1 MNTKLPRTFSQKPS
15 KQERTIG
22 YRILFLLLCGFS
34 LLICAFLPSWV
45 KASGPATELPVSL
58 RSARQANYSADNHYP
73 RVPEISLGII
83 SDALRDQ
90 GLGEEEIRVRISA
103 IDSLLQTPVVLA
115 TGSYTQLPPP
125 ITASTPQPRPT
136 TSITEYAAPT
146 PNTPVSISPTPYLVI
161 TNPTDIPENVP
172 LSSASIDLT
181 SSVANYIDR
190 DSSGS
195 ITLSD
200 DVRYKF
206 VVHNNGDTS
215 LFNIQINDLSFGS
228 PITCPATGL
237 AAGASMT
244 CTADSLHTVS
254 LSEANAGHIDF
265 KATVTSTYAGKT
277 YTKTA
282 TLITAVAQNPSIQIV
297 KNLASFDDNDSSGS
311 ITAGDYLWYRFTVTN
326 SGNVTLSNISVTDLT
341 FAIPVN
347 CPVSLLAPS
356 SATNCLA
363 GTGHIITPNEA
374 NARLVSNTAKASGMH
389 NGTLYSAQDT
399 LITAVEDIYAVISG
413 QVREDLDG
421 NGVLTD
427 PDPGL
432 ANVRIELSDYIC
444 TIGVNCRFTLTDSNG
459 MFSFTGVVNGSY
471 QLIEIDPP
479 GYNSTAD
486 SDGPNDNRINVVI
499 ENGQDSSSHV
509 FLDTIDPA
517 VFPPPDPV
525 TGFVQSTNPDNGAT
539 NVAMDTVYIIHFNQP
554 MMTTGGSSVLRTDKY
569 LLKNETNPGIVPIIN
584 NITYD
589 PLTYTVTL
597 TIDTGNS
604 NWTKSANYS
613 LTIQAVKN
621 AVGVSQNPVTRTFTT
636 TD

>member
-1 MNTKLPRTFSQKPS
+1 MNAKLHQTFSQKPF
-15 KQERTIG
+15 KQERPVG
-22 YRILFLLLCGFS
+22 YRTLLLLLCGFS
-34 LLICAFLPSWV
+34 LLICAFLPSWI
-45 KASGPATELPVSL
+45 KASGPATELPISL
-58 RSARQANYSADNHYP
+58 RAARQANYATDNYYP
-73 RVPEISLGII
+73 RIPEISLAII
-83 SDALRDQ
+83 ADILHDQ
-90 GLGEEEIRVRISA
+90 GLDDEEIHLRISA
-103 IDSLLQTPVVLA
+103 IDSFLQTPVMVVN
-115 TGSYTQLPPP
+115 GRHTQLPPP
-125 ITASTPQPRPT
+125 ITASTDQPRPNT
-136 TSITEYAAPT
+136 LVTETVNPI
-146 PNTPVSISPTPYLVI
+146 PGSPVTISPTPIFVI
-161 TNPTDIPENVP
+161 PNPPEIPENRP
-172 LSSASIDLT
+172 TLSASIALT
-181 SSVANYIDR
+181 SSVINHIDK

-195 ITLSD
+195 ITLTD
-200 DVRYKF
+200 DIRYQL

-215 LFNIQINDLSFGS
+215 LFDIRIYDLSFGS
-228 PITCPATGL
+228 PITCPASSL

-254 LSEANAGHIDF
+254 LAESNAGHIDF
-265 KATVTSTYAGKT
+265 KTTVTSTYAGKT

-282 TLITAVAQNPSIQIV
+282 TLITAVAQNPSIQLV

-311 ITAGDYLWYRFTVTN
+311 ITAGDNLWYQFTVTN
-326 SGNVTLSNISVTDLT
+326 SGNVTLNNINVTDIT

-347 CPVSLLAPS
+347 CPVSFLTPS
-356 SATNCLA
+356 SAADCLA
-363 GTGHIITPNEA
+363 VSGHVITPNEA
-374 NARLVSNTAKASGMH
+374 NARQVTNTANASGMH
-389 NGTLYSAQDT
+389 NSIQYTAQDT
-399 LITAVEDIYAVISG
+399 LVTVVEDIYAVISG

-444 TIGVNCRFTLTDSNG
+444 TVGVNCRFTLTDSNG
-459 MFSFTGVVNGSY
+459 MFYFTGVVNGAY

-499 ENGQDSSSHV
+499 ENGQDSSMHV
-509 FLDTIDPA
+509 FLDTINPA

-525 TGFVQSTNPDNGAT
+525 NGFVQSTNPENGAT
-539 NVAMDTVYIIHFNQP
+539 NVAMDGVYIIYFNQP

-569 LLKNETNPGIVPIIN
+569 LLKNETNPGIVPLIN

-597 TIDTGNS
+597 TIDTGHS
-604 NWTKSANYS
+604 NWKTSANYS

-621 AVGVSQNPVTRTFTT
+621 AVGVSQNPVTLTFTT